1 MILLLLICCCG
12 GDLLFILCSGVQWS
26 IKDVVQA
33 SSTGHPSGTPHHII
47 TGDTRPLGHTVPA
60 GGVVLHALQ
69 LVVSEVTLSIL
80 HTQFSPPPSPY
91 TQSSPPP
98 PPYTR
103 PRSPPPPTLY
113 PVLTSTPTLYPVL
126 TSTPPTLYPVL
137 TSTPPPTLYP
147 VLTSTPHPM
156 RRFQPIIPDPDGDNI
171 LCYENGAMFLFSNFQ
186 YIILAVI
193 LSNGPPYRQPF
204 YCNCK
209 LVLLVFHHCQSLL
222 ARPPA
227 LLIVYLMVA
236 VGILLPVCIFLTLA
250 PSSWLL
256 VVSVTPVSRSYCS
269 NCDNSS

>member
-91 TQSSPPP
+91 THPHLHPHPIPSPHLHP

-103 PRSPPPPTLY
+103 PHLHPPTLY
-113 PVLTSTPTLYPVL
+113 PVLTSI
-126 TSTPPTLYPVL
+126 
-137 TSTPPPTLYP
+137 PPP
-147 VLTSTPHPM
+147 PHPM

-222 ARPPA
+222 ARPHA